1 MYLFLMFGG
10 QDIKAKDIVMYQ
22 AIYASDP
29 TKSRGRLFKRAE
41 EIKVSRSDFQR
52 DRDRIIHSG
61 AFRKLQ
67 YKTQVFLYYE
77 GDYFRSRLTHSL
89 EVAQIARTIAR
100 LFQVNE
106 DLAECIALAHD
117 LGHTCFGHAGEDAL
131 DEVMRPYGGFDHN
144 DQTFRIV
151 TQLEK
156 KYADFNGLNLT
167 FEALEG
173 IVKHNG
179 PLLPL
184 KEGTELPRTIA
195 DFQSLM
201 NLELDGY
208 ASLEAQI
215 AAISDDIAYNCHDI
229 DDGIRSGILKLD
241 ALMTLPLVGPI
252 LKEVLTLHP
261 QLEQPRLI
269 HETIRRMMEYLV
281 TDIYEEGTRRLAV
294 IKPQS
299 VEDIRAAGQVI
310 ITLSDQMGQDLRQVK
325 SFLYKNL
332 YTNSHMID
340 IRDKVHRQVQALFET
355 FQERPSLMPKDWY
368 DLRQGQNSELG
379 KAGIVADYIAGMT
392 DRFAMQ
398 QYEKI
403 LSKKEFEIA

>member
-1 MYLFLMFGG
+1 MH
-10 QDIKAKDIVMYQ
+10 Q
-22 AIYASDP
+22 AAYASDP

-41 EIKVSRSDFQR
+41 ETKVSRSDFQR

-100 LFQVNE
+100 IFHVNE

-131 DEVMRPYGGFDHN
+131 DEVMKPYGGFDHN

-184 KEGTELPRTIA
+184 EDGEKLPRTIA

-201 NLELDGY
+201 DLELDGH

-241 ALMTLPLVGPI
+241 ALMALPLVGPI
-252 LKEVLTLHP
+252 LKEVLALHP
-261 QLEQPRLI
+261 QIEQPRLI
-269 HETIRRMMEYLV
+269 HETIRRMMECLV
-281 TDIYEEGTRRLAV
+281 KDIQEEGARRLAIV
-294 IKPQS
+294 KPQS
-299 VEDIRAAGQVI
+299 VEDVRAAGQVM

-332 YTNSHMID
+332 YTNQHMIE
-340 IRDKVHRQVQALFET
+340 IRDKVHSQVQALFEA

-368 DLRQGQNSELG
+368 DLRQGQNTEFG
-379 KAGIVADYIAGMT
+379 KSGIVADYIAGMT